1 MSAYL
6 VANFELTN
14 AEGYKAYVPAV
25 IPTLQAHGAEILV
38 ADYESEPLEGA
49 PGAITVVIRFE
60 SKEALHTWY
69 RSPEYQEIIGL
80 RTDNSTGIAVI
91 VEDLDMQKNMR
102 LLAAM

>member
-6 VANFELTN
+6 VANFEVTKP
-14 AEGYKAYVPAV
+14 EGYKAYVPAV
-25 IPTLQAHGAEILV
+25 IPTLQAHGADILV

-49 PGAITVVIRFE
+49 PGTITVVIRFE

-69 RSPEYQEIIGL
+69 RSPEYQKIISL
-80 RTDNSTGIAVI
+80 RTENSTGIAVV